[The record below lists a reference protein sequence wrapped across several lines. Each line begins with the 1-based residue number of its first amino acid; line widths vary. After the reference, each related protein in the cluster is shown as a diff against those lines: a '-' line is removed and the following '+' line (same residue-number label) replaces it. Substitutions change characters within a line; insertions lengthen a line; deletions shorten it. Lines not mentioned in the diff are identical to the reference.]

1 MTGDELRQAFLSFF
15 AERGHR
21 IIPSA
26 SLVPENDPSA
36 LFTSAGM
43 QPLVPYL
50 LGEIHPLGQRLVDVQ
65 KCLRTDDIEEV
76 GDISHNTFFE
86 MLGFWSL
93 GDYWKKDS
101 LRWTL
106 EWFTRVLGLEQERI
120 SVTVFAGDSDAPC
133 DNESGQIWLELGIPQ
148 ERIYYLPKKDNWW
161 PSEGRIGPCG
171 PDSELFYDTG
181 RPKHDPDCQPG
192 CGCGKYIEIGNNVFM
207 QYNKTEEGAYVPLKQ
222 RNIDVGIGLERTLC
236 VHQRTSDI
244 YSTDLFTPIMQRIDE
259 LRKVQNSSQSD
270 RPGSEAAL
278 IGTKENV
285 ALTTE
290 QEQRLRRIIADHV
303 RAATFIIAGGVL
315 PGNVEQGYICRRL
328 IRRAVRCG
336 HELNLPRT
344 FIAEV
349 AQAVLTRYGSIYPEL
364 EERRSLILSEL
375 TREEERFRQTLSRG
389 LREFH
394 RQEER
399 LRQRGE
405 TILPGEI
412 VFRLFDTFGFPPSL
426 TAELAQERDLSV
438 DLDGFNVLFKQHQDR
453 SRQANQ
459 KRFAG
464 GLADHSERTTQLH
477 TATHL
482 LQQALRDVLG
492 SHVHQVGSNITQDR
506 LRFDFTHPKKL
517 TSEEIQRVE
526 EIVNQQITRDLQI
539 TMEVLPLQQALDQ
552 GALAFFGDRYS
563 DVVKVYK
570 MGDYSMEVCGGRHV
584 QHTGNMGRFR
594 IIKAET
600 IGQGVQ
606 RIRADLVATDNVP
619 ENESLEG

>member
-43 QPLVPYL
+43 HPLVPYL
-50 LGEIHPLGQRLVDVQ
+50 LGEIHPFGQRLADVQ

-93 GDYWKKDS
+93 GDYWKQDS

-106 EWFTRVLGLEQERI
+106 EWFIQVLGLEQERI
-120 SVTVFAGDSDAPC
+120 SVTVFAGDSDAPR
-133 DNESGQIWLELGIPQ
+133 DNETVQIWLELGIPH

-161 PSEGRIGPCG
+161 PPEGKTGPCG

-181 RPKHDPDCQPG
+181 RPKHGPDCQPG
-192 CGCGKYIEIGNNVFM
+192 CACGKYIEIGNNVFM

-236 VHQRTSDI
+236 VHQGTGDVFT
-244 YSTDLFTPIMQRIDE
+244 TDLFMPIVQRINE
-259 LRKVQNSSQSD
+259 LRMKQDGTTSD
-270 RPGSEAAL
+270 HTASEVELRGS
-278 IGTKENV
+278 KENAV
-285 ALTTE
+285 LSTE
-290 QEQRLRRIIADHV
+290 QEQRLLRIIADHV
-303 RAATFIIAGGVL
+303 RAATFIIADGVM

-328 IRRAVRCG
+328 IRLAVRCG
-336 HELNLPRT
+336 HELNMPRT
-344 FIAEV
+344 CIAEV
-349 AQAVLTRYGSIYPEL
+349 AQAVIARYGMVYPEL
-364 EERRSLILSEL
+364 EERRSTILSEL

-389 LREFH
+389 LREFQK
-394 RQEER
+394 QEER

-426 TAELAQERDLSV
+426 TAELAQERGLRA
-438 DLDGFNVLFKQHQDR
+438 DLDGFNVLFKQHQER

-459 KRFAG
+459 KKFAG

-482 LQQALRDVLG
+482 LHQALRDVLG
-492 SHVHQVGSNITQDR
+492 SHVHQVGSNITQER
-506 LRFDFTHPKKL
+506 LRFDFSHPTKL
-517 TSEEIQRVE
+517 TSNEIQGIE
-526 EIVNQQITRDLQI
+526 EIVNQQIMRDLQV

-552 GALAFFGDRYS
+552 GALAFFGDRYG
-563 DVVKVYK
+563 DLVKVYRI
-570 MGDYSMEVCGGRHV
+570 GDYSMEVCGGPHV
-584 QHTGNMGRFR
+584 QHTGGMGRFH

-600 IGQGVQ
+600 IDQSVQ
-606 RIRADLVATDNVP
+606 RIRADHFEEKKAQDS
-619 ENESLEG
+619 ESVEE